1 MNECPILDIKVLDE
15 ASASE
20 AGYEALTQTFGVQQY
35 RLAYSKTVSANG
47 LNQPIVGT
55 NPVNNREQPCIGVN
69 KETLWMDEDTHKR
82 VFLPFENKVPV
93 S

>member
-20 AGYEALTQTFGVQQY
+20 AGYKVLTQTFGVLQQH

-69 KETLWMDEDTHKR
+69 K
-82 VFLPFENKVPV
+82 
-93 S
+93 